1 MLCLNTPNKII
12 NMAKSKEVFLLEKS
26 FCLLF
31 AIRRHIDRKVGGF
44 IQYTTS
50 RECHLF
56 FGSVRITCHCD
67 RFNVLGLVRILIVWL
82 WSFLLNLLTSLFLL
96 LSFYSVFLNLLLEHF
111 IHVLCQLAN
120 FRDLFH
126 GNWTAAVFCDV
137 SGNFERPVQDLVKAY
152 FNDSGK
158 VCKILVHPS
167 AKQADRQ
174 SVNGLFAL
182 ILRQEDPEG

>member
-1 MLCLNTPNKII
+1 MFLRPEWPGDSFC
-12 NMAKSKEVFLLEKS
+12 FLL
-26 FCLLF
+26 
-31 AIRRHIDRKVGGF
+31 AVTRHINRKVGRF
-44 IQYTTS
+44 IQYTAS
-50 RECHLF
+50 GESHLF
-56 FGSVRITCHCD
+56 FGSVSITCHCD
-67 RFNVLGLVRILIVWL
+67 RFNIFGLVIILIFWLLKVLL
-82 WSFLLNLLTSLFLL
+82 WSFFLNFLTSFLLL
-96 LSFYSVFLNLLLEHF
+96 LSFYSVFLHLLLEHF